1 MEDQCNQIGPV
12 QPKTFLLA
20 LVLRFLYNQEEDQCN
35 ETEDQCKQKLFLTF
49 FDFF

>member
-35 ETEDQCKQKLFLTF
+35 ETFEQRERRKNFNEK
-49 FDFF
+49 